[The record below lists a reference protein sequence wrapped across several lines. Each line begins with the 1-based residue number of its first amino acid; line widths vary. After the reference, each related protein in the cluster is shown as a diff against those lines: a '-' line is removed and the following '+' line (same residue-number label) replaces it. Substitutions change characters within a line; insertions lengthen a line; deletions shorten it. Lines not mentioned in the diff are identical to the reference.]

1 MTPDHSALEQA
12 GIILILAAA
21 MAAFAMTR
29 WRAEVIAIS
38 ALAIGALTGIVD
50 AQSIFSG
57 FSDPAV
63 ITVIEI
69 LMLAQLVA
77 RSGLIDHYARPVLA
91 AVTTEAQLNLFLV
104 SAGAALSVFMNNIG
118 ALAIMMPVAYSGC
131 RRLSISPHRVLMPL
145 SFATLLG
152 GMCSLIGTPANLVV
166 SAARQEAFGASL
178 GFFSFAI
185 AGAPAA
191 LAGVIWLAASRD
203 LKISLRGLKASI
215 RRPKRGTEEEILFEV
230 ATSERSEWA
239 GRRLTEIEA
248 DEHLNILHVLRDG
261 QFVFGRRDAIKVF
274 IGDTLVVSA
283 GHDVFDKLF
292 DTGLVAP
299 GFDSKTF
306 VQEAV
311 VTPSSVLLGS
321 TIGAILPFETHD
333 VRVVG
338 IRGANIRADGRF
350 EDIKISLGDVIV
362 LAGDKTSILASLES
376 AGCLALAPRRK
387 SAPGALT
394 PLSAIALAGGV
405 GLAAFGVMRTDAAF
419 GLALALMAVIGRA
432 SIPDLL
438 RRLDWRVI
446 IMLAALIPLG
456 AAFER
461 SGAAAAIVRPILLL
475 SHSSE
480 IVVIGAIWAM
490 ATMIT
495 PFLNNVATAAVMA
508 PIAVAAANLSGVNAD
523 AALLAVALGAST
535 DFLTPFGHHNNTIVM
550 GAAGYDLRDF
560 LRRGAPLTL
569 VVGVFGILALVIAF

>member
-1 MTPDHSALEQA
+1 MAPDHSVIHQA

-21 MAAFAMTR
+21 MAGFAMTR

-38 ALAIGALTGIVD
+38 ALAVGALTGIVD

-77 RSGLIDHYARPVLA
+77 KSGLVDHYARPVLA
-91 AVTTEAQLNLFLV
+91 SLTTEAQLNLFLIT
-104 SAGAALSVFMNNIG
+104 AGAALSVFMNNIG

-166 SAARQEAFGASL
+166 SAARQESFGASL

-191 LAGVIWLAASRD
+191 LAGLIWLAASRD
-203 LKISLRGLKASI
+203 LKNSLRGLKASEGQAQ
-215 RRPKRGTEEEILFEV
+215 RGRDEKILFEV
-230 ATSERSEWA
+230 AVSERSEWA
-239 GRRLTEIEA
+239 GRRLIEIEN
-248 DEHLNILHVLRDG
+248 DEDINILHVLREG
-261 QFVFGRRDAIKVF
+261 QFVFARRDAIKVWV
-274 IGDTLVVSA
+274 GDILVIAAS
-283 GHDVFDKLF
+283 HDILDKLF
-292 DTGLVAP
+292 DAGLVVP
-299 GFDSKTF
+299 DFDSSTF
-306 VQEAV
+306 IQEAV

-321 TIGAILPFETHD
+321 TIGAVLPFETHD

-338 IRGANIRADGRF
+338 IRGANIRADGSF
-350 EDIKISLGDVIV
+350 HDIRISLGDVIV
-362 LAGDKTSILASLES
+362 LAGDKTSIIASLEG

-387 SAPGALT
+387 SAPGALS
-394 PLSAIALAGGV
+394 PISAIVLAGGV
-405 GLAAFGVMRTDAAF
+405 GLAAFGIMRTEAAF
-419 GLALALMAVIGRA
+419 GIALAVMAIIGGA
-432 SIPDLL
+432 SLPDLL
-438 RRLDWRVI
+438 RRLDWGVI

-456 AAFER
+456 TAFER
-461 SGAAAAIVRPILLL
+461 SGAAAAIVQPILLL
-475 SHSSE
+475 SDTNE
-480 IVVIGAIWAM
+480 FVIIGAIWAM
-490 ATMIT
+490 ATVIT
-495 PFLNNVATAAVMA
+495 PFLNNIATAAVMA
-508 PIAVAAANLSGVNAD
+508 PIAIAAAKLSGVDSN

-550 GAAGYDLRDF
+550 GAAGYELRDF

-569 VVGVFGILALVIAF
+569 LVGALGILALAITF